1 MQVRCSLGELCAT
14 SHTGEQDLGAGSRD
28 GFCFS
33 SAFVQGV
40 DDTPGGRPHGEGPY
54 WRSGR
59 GGGDSRC
66 LMLRQAV
73 RRKQPSY
80 FWCQKSPAPH
90 NPISRGTS
98 SPVRPPGFK
107 RQA

>member
-1 MQVRCSLGELCAT
+1 MPQVIE
-14 SHTGEQDLGAGSRD
+14 GSKTWVCGGD

-40 DDTPGGRPHGEGPY
+40 DDTLGAGPMVRGPY
-54 WRSGR
+54 WRSGW
-59 GGGDSRC
+59 GGFQVPHVEAGCGKEAAQLLLVPKVTRPA
-66 LMLRQAV
+66 Q
-73 RRKQPSY
+73 SY
-80 FWCQKSPAPH
+80 LT
-90 NPISRGTS
+90 GTS

>member
-59 GGGDSRC
+59 GGGRLQVPHVEAGCEKEAAQLLLVPKVTRPAQSY
-66 LMLRQAV
+66 LTGHLL
-73 RRKQPSY
+73 PSE
-80 FWCQKSPAPH
+80 AT
-90 NPISRGTS
+90 R
-98 SPVRPPGFK
+98 V
-107 RQA
+107 